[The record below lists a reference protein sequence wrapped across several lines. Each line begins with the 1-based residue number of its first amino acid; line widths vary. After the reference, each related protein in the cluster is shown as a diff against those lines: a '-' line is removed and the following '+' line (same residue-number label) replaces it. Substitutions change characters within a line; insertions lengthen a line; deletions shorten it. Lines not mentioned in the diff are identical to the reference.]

1 MHLPSASVTLAPSP
15 FCRAACVWL
24 GRVVLVGAMVGGW
37 WSTATG
43 HAMADE
49 PAAGPSV
56 ADLMRDVKAAEG
68 FEATVFA
75 GPDLARYPVFVAAT
89 VDGTLFVSSDG
100 NGSLDREPHRGRI
113 LRLRDTD
120 QDGRADE
127 VREFVADVD
136 SPRGL
141 VWVDDRLIVLHPPH
155 VTAFQDTDGDGSADT
170 QTRLV
175 SDLGFGFADRP
186 ADHTSNGLALGID
199 GWIYA
204 AIGDFGFRD
213 AVGSDGRHL
222 RLRGGGI
229 VRFRPDGSSLDLFAR
244 GTRNNLEAAVGPLL
258 QMIARDNTN
267 DGGGW
272 NVRLHSFSG
281 LEDHGYPRRYLH
293 CADEIVPPL
302 ADYGGGSGTGACW
315 IDEPWMPARWN
326 DAPFTCDWGR
336 GLIYRHPLTLKGAGF
351 TAEQEEFL
359 QLTRVTDLDA
369 DGVGTIY
376 AASWRDGTF
385 TWTGPHVGFVACL
398 RPTGRTS
405 AAAPDFAS
413 ADAAT
418 LCALLAGPSH
428 RIRLE
433 SQRQVL
439 RRGLD
444 SMMAGIVEAQ
454 AADREKAL
462 GPRVAALFTL
472 ALGGKQAAQPAL
484 VRLAAD
490 PTIAPFAIR
499 ALGDLF
505 TAAEPADAGSQLP
518 LSGDLRQALVAGL
531 MATDPRTR
539 LESIVA
545 LTRSGDGAAAALL
558 LPLAK
563 DPDSLVA
570 HTAIEGAVR
579 LGTIDEP
586 PVLAA
591 CEAALDAPGNTT
603 AIAARHGASR
613 VLGELHTP
621 AVATLVVSRL
631 EQLQERKTASTENSD
646 LQKGL
651 VWAASRLYRREGAWP
666 GESWGGRPDARGPYY
681 AAEEWDASPQLLAAI
696 VHTLR
701 RDTIA
706 DMPELGRI
714 LGLHRMPAE
723 SIVPVLAGWAASG
736 PQGQCALA
744 TFLDLEGSSWPQAT
758 DLLTSFVQ
766 QEGVKPAERVVAIR
780 VLARSDDPATIG
792 PLVAAV
798 MKLEG
803 TSAEAVPA
811 RQLARQQAR
820 QFVRESA
827 AAAADP
833 LAAETLA
840 KAGPQ
845 QREIV
850 DDILLTVAASS
861 SAKSAMRAQATAML
875 EAAWQ
880 AGPERRLSLV
890 AASVRTG
897 SHALANRLLAAAE
910 QQDDTALRAAAA
922 EGLAKLGIDA
932 ESLRRVASDAGPK
945 VSERPT
951 GAVLDLI
958 DSRRGD
964 RAVGA
969 ELFVAKKCV
978 SCHAAGVDSAGMG
991 PSLANAAGIYSRRQL
1006 AESILAPSKS
1016 LAQGFATV
1024 AIVLSDGR
1032 PLVGFVTSEAA
1043 DLVVLRDGL
1052 GVEHRVPKSDI
1063 EERSQLPTSVMP
1075 EGLVSDLSIA
1085 QFASLLD
1092 YIETLVK

>member
-1 MHLPSASVTLAPSP
+1 MPSPLASVTLIHVPFPICRPSATSQN
-15 FCRAACVWL
+15 RGLLL
-24 GRVVLVGAMVGGW
+24 GLLMMCW
-37 WSTATG
+37 WCATTG
-43 HAMADE
+43 HAVADE

-56 ADLMRDVKAAEG
+56 ADLMRDVKAPEG

-75 GPDLARYPVFVAAT
+75 GPDMARYPVFVAAT

-120 QDGRADE
+120 GDGTADE

-222 RLRGGGI
+222 HLRGGGI
-229 VRFRPDGSSLDLFAR
+229 VRFRPDGSGLDLFAR

-293 CADEIVPPL
+293 FADEIVPPL

-336 GLIYRHPLTLKGAGF
+336 GLIYRHPLAAQSAGF

-385 TWTGPHVGFVACL
+385 TWTGPHVGFIAGV
-398 RPTGRTS
+398 RPTGRS
-405 AAAPDFAS
+405 AVTAPDFDTAEN
-413 ADAAT
+413 AT
-418 LCALLAGPSH
+418 LCALVAGPSH

-433 SQRQVL
+433 AQRQVL
-439 RRGLD
+439 RRGVDPEL
-444 SMMAGIVEAQ
+444 AGSLESQ
-454 AADREKAL
+454 AADREAAL
-462 GPRVAALFTL
+462 APRVAALFTL
-472 ALGGKQAAQPAL
+472 ALGGKEAARSAL
-484 VRLAAD
+484 IRLAAD
-490 PTIAPFAIR
+490 PVIAPFAIR
-499 ALGDLF
+499 AMGDLF
-505 TAAEPADAGSQLP
+505 TAAQPADAGSQLP
-518 LSGDLRQALVAGL
+518 LSGDLRQVLVAGL
-531 MATDPRTR
+531 VATDSRTR

-545 LTRSGDGAAAALL
+545 LTRSGDGSAAALL

-563 DPDSLVA
+563 DPDAIVA

-586 PVLAA
+586 SVLAA
-591 CEAALDAPGNTT
+591 CEAAFDAPSAT
-603 AIAARHGASR
+603 ATAAMLGASR

-621 AVATLVVSRL
+621 AVAARVVSRL
-631 EQLQERKTASTENSD
+631 KQVQDRKGGATESAG
-646 LQKGL
+646 LREAL
-651 VWAASRLYRREGAWP
+651 VWSAARLYRREGPWP

-681 AAEEWDASPQLLAAI
+681 AAEVWDASPQLLEGI
-696 VHTLR
+696 VHALTSGS
-701 RDTIA
+701 IA
-706 DMPELGRI
+706 DMPELGRV
-714 LGLHRMPAE
+714 LGLHRIPAE
-723 SIVPVLAGWAASG
+723 SIVPVLTDWATRG
-736 PQGQCALA
+736 PQGQYALA
-744 TFLDLEGSSWPQAT
+744 TFLDREGSSWPQAN
-758 DLLTSFVQ
+758 DLLISFTQ
-766 QEGVKPAERVVAIR
+766 QENVASADRVLAIR
-780 VLARSDDPATIG
+780 VLARSDDPAMVG
-792 PLVAAV
+792 PLVAAA
-798 MKLEG
+798 MKLEA
-803 TSAEAVPA
+803 TSAEAAPAVEGA
-811 RQLARQQAR
+811 RQL
-820 QFVRESA
+820 VRESA

-833 LAAETLA
+833 LAAEALA
-840 KAGPQ
+840 EAGPQ

-861 SAKSAMRAQATAML
+861 SAKSAMRAQAAAIL
-875 EAAWQ
+875 DAAWQ
-880 AGPERRLSLV
+880 AGPERRLALV

-897 SHALANRLLAAAE
+897 SQVLANKLLTAAE
-910 QQDDTALRAAAA
+910 QQDDMPLQAAAA

-932 ESLRRVASDAGPK
+932 EALRRVASDAGPK

-951 GAVLDLI
+951 DAVLDLI

-964 RAVGA
+964 RATGV

-978 SCHAAGVDSAGMG
+978 GCHAAGVDSAGMG

-1006 AESILAPSKS
+1006 AESILKPNKS
-1016 LAQGFATV
+1016 IAQGFAT
-1024 AIVLSDGR
+1024 AALVLSDGR

-1052 GVEHRVPKSDI
+1052 GVEHRVLKSDI
-1063 EERSQLPTSVMP
+1063 EERSQLSTSVMP
-1075 EGLVSDLSIA
+1075 EGLVNDLSIA

>member
-1 MHLPSASVTLAPSP
+1 MPLPFASVTLIYVPSQV
-15 FCRAACVWL
+15 CRPSAASRKFGILL
-24 GRVVLVGAMVGGW
+24 GVLVTW
-37 WSTATG
+37 WWCAATSCVV
-43 HAMADE
+43 ADE
-49 PAAGPSV
+49 PPAGPSV
-56 ADLMRDVKAAEG
+56 AELMRDVKAPEG

-113 LRLRDTD
+113 LRLRDTN

-155 VTAFQDTDGDGSADT
+155 VTAFQDTDGDGTADT

-222 RLRGGGI
+222 HLRGGGI
-229 VRFRPDGSSLDLFAR
+229 VRFRPDGSCLDLFAR

-258 QMIARDNTN
+258 QMVARDNTN

-281 LEDHGYPRRYLH
+281 LEDHGYPRRYLNF
-293 CADEIVPPL
+293 ADEIVSPL

-336 GLIYRHPLTLKGAGF
+336 GLIYRHPLTPQGAGF
-351 TAEQEEFL
+351 TAGQEEFL
-359 QLTRVTDLDA
+359 PLTRVTDLDA

-376 AASWRDGTF
+376 AASWRNGTF
-385 TWTGPHVGFVACL
+385 TWTGPHVGFIAGV
-398 RPTGRTS
+398 RPTGRTA
-405 AAAPDFAS
+405 AAAPEFAT
-413 ADAAT
+413 AENGP
-418 LCALLAGPSH
+418 LCELLAGPSH

-433 SQRQVL
+433 SQRQLL

-444 SMMAGIVEAQ
+444 PALAGILEAH
-454 AADREKAL
+454 ASDREKAL
-462 GPRVAALFTL
+462 APRVAALFTL
-472 ALGGKQAAQPAL
+472 ALGGEHIARPAL

-490 PTIAPFAIR
+490 PVIAPFAIR

-505 TAAEPADAGSQLP
+505 TAAQPNALVD
-518 LSGDLRQALVAGL
+518 GDLRQTLVAGL
-531 MATDPRTR
+531 GSVDPRTR

-563 DPDSLVA
+563 DPDALVA

-579 LGTIDEP
+579 LGTIDEL
-586 PVLAA
+586 PVVAA
-591 CEAALDAPGNTT
+591 CEAALDAPGDTT

-621 AVATLVVSRL
+621 AVAALVVSRL
-631 EQLQERKTASTENSD
+631 KQLEEPKTASPEDSD
-646 LQKGL
+646 LRTGL
-651 VWAASRLYRREGAWP
+651 IWAASRLYRREGNWP

-681 AAEEWDASPQLLAAI
+681 AAEEWDASPQLLEGI
-696 VHTLR
+696 VNTLAR
-701 RDTIA
+701 SAIA
-706 DMPELGRI
+706 DMPTLGRM

-723 SIVPVLAGWAASG
+723 SMVPVLTGWATGG
-736 PQGQCALA
+736 PQGQYALA
-744 TFLDLEGSSWPQAT
+744 TYLDVEGSSCPQAT
-758 DLLTSFVQ
+758 DLLASFAQ
-766 QEGVKPAERVVAIR
+766 QESVPPAERVVAIR
-780 VLARSDDPATIG
+780 VLARSDDPATVG
-792 PLVAAV
+792 PLVAAAV
-798 MKLEG
+798 KLEA
-803 TSAEAVPA
+803 TSAEVAPSL
-811 RQLARQQAR
+811 QLARQL
-820 QFVRESA
+820 VRESA

-833 LAAETLA
+833 LAAEALA
-840 KAGPQ
+840 KGGPQ

-861 SAKSAMRAQATAML
+861 SAKSAMRAQALALL

-880 AGPERRLSLV
+880 AGPERRLALV
-890 AASVRTG
+890 AANVRTG
-897 SHALANRLLAAAE
+897 GQVLASKLLAAAE
-910 QQDDTALRAAAA
+910 QQDDMPLNAAAT

-932 ESLRRVASDAGPK
+932 EAVRRVASDAGPK
-945 VSERPT
+945 VSERPA

-978 SCHAAGVDSAGMG
+978 GCHAAGVDSAGMG

-1006 AESILAPSKS
+1006 AQSILEPSKS

-1024 AIVLSDGR
+1024 ALVLSDGR

-1052 GVEHRVPKSDI
+1052 GVEHRVRKSDI
-1063 EERSQLPTSVMP
+1063 EERSQLSTSVMP

>member
-1 MHLPSASVTLAPSP
+1 MQMPSTSPTLVPMPSRS
-15 FCRAACVWL
+15 CRASAAWQKFGILL
-24 GRVVLVGAMVGGW
+24 GVLSTCW
-37 WSTATG
+37 WCATTG
-43 HAMADE
+43 CAVADE

-56 ADLMRDVKAAEG
+56 ADLMRDVKAPEG

-120 QDGRADE
+120 GDGTADE
-127 VREFVADVD
+127 AREFVADVD

-155 VTAFQDTDGDGSADT
+155 VTAFQDTDGDGSADS

-222 RLRGGGI
+222 HLRGGGI
-229 VRFRPDGSSLDLFAR
+229 VRFRPDGSCLDLFAR

-267 DGGGW
+267 DGSGW

-293 CADEIVPPL
+293 FADEIVPPL

-336 GLIYRHPLTLKGAGF
+336 GLIYRHPLTPHGAGF
-351 TAEQEEFL
+351 TAGQEEFL
-359 QLTRVTDLDA
+359 NLTRVTDLDA

-385 TWTGPHVGFVACL
+385 TWTGPHVGFIAGL
-398 RPTGRTS
+398 RPTGRTA
-405 AAAPDFAS
+405 AAAPDFTGVDGS
-413 ADAAT
+413 K

-433 SQRQVL
+433 AQRQLL
-439 RRGLD
+439 RRGVD
-444 SMMAGIVEAQ
+444 SELAGRLEAQ
-454 AADREKAL
+454 ATDREAAP
-462 GPRVAALFTL
+462 GPRLAALFTL
-472 ALGGKQAAQPAL
+472 ALGGEAAARPAL
-484 VRLAAD
+484 IRMAAD
-490 PTIAPFAIR
+490 PVIAPFAIR

-505 TAAEPADAGSQLP
+505 TATQPADAGSQLT
-518 LSGDLRQALVAGL
+518 LSGDVQQTLVAAL
-531 MATDPRTR
+531 AAADPRTR
-539 LESIVA
+539 LESVVA
-545 LTRSGDGAAAALL
+545 LTRSGDGSAAAVL

-563 DPDSLVA
+563 DPDAVVA

-586 PVLAA
+586 RVLAS
-591 CEAALDAPGNTT
+591 CEAALDAQGTT
-603 AIAARHGASR
+603 AIAARLGASR

-621 AVATLVVSRL
+621 AVAAMVVSRL
-631 EQLQERKTASTENSD
+631 KQLQDRKGSSTENGD
-646 LQKGL
+646 LREAL
-651 VWAASRLYRREGAWP
+651 LWSASRLYRREGAWP

-681 AAEEWDASPQLLAAI
+681 AAEAWDASPQLLEGI
-696 VHTLR
+696 VNALAGGS
-701 RDTIA
+701 IA
-706 DMPELGRI
+706 DMPTLGRI
-714 LGLHRMPAE
+714 LGLHRIPAD
-723 SIVPVLAGWAASG
+723 SIVPVLTDWAARG
-736 PQGQCALA
+736 PQGQYALA
-744 TFLDLEGSSWPQAT
+744 TFLDVEGSWWPQAT
-758 DLLTSFVQ
+758 DLLTSFTQ
-766 QEGVKPAERVVAIR
+766 QKDVAPAERVVAIR
-780 VLARSDDPATIG
+780 VLARSDDAAMLG
-792 PLVAAV
+792 PLVAAA
-798 MKLEG
+798 MKLEP
-803 TSAEAVPA
+803 TSAEAAPLQ
-811 RQLARQQAR
+811 QLARQL
-820 QFVRESA
+820 VRESA

-833 LAAETLA
+833 LAAEALA
-840 KAGPQ
+840 EAGPR

-861 SAKSAMRAQATAML
+861 SAKSAVRAQAAAIL
-875 EAAWQ
+875 DAAWQ
-880 AGPERRLSLV
+880 AGLERRLALV
-890 AASVRTG
+890 AACVRTG
-897 SHALANRLLAAAE
+897 SQVLANKLLAAAE
-910 QQDDTALRAAAA
+910 QSDDGPLQAAAA

-932 ESLRRVASDAGPK
+932 ESLRRVAADAGPN

-951 GAVLDLI
+951 GAVLDLV

-964 RAVGA
+964 RATGA

-978 SCHAAGVDSAGMG
+978 GCHAAGVDSAGMG

-1006 AESILAPSKS
+1006 AESILKPNKS
-1016 LAQGFATV
+1016 IAQGFATT
-1024 AIVLSDGR
+1024 ALVLSDGR

-1052 GVEHRVPKSDI
+1052 GVEHRVSKSDI

-1075 EGLVSDLSIA
+1075 EGLVNDLSIA

>member
-1 MHLPSASVTLAPSP
+1 MASTSAALTSSP
-15 FCRAACVWL
+15 LCRAARAWL
-24 GRVVLVGAMVGGW
+24 GWGVLVGALGAGW
-37 WSTATG
+37 WLATPG
-43 HAMADE
+43 HAVADE
-49 PAAGPSV
+49 PVAGPSV
-56 ADLMRDVKAAEG
+56 ADLMRDVKAPEG

-113 LRLRDTD
+113 LRLRDTN

-222 RLRGGGI
+222 HLRGGGI
-229 VRFRPDGSSLDLFAR
+229 VRFRPDGGCLDLFAR

-281 LEDHGYPRRYLH
+281 LEDHGYPRRYLNF
-293 CADEIVPPL
+293 ADEIVSPL

-326 DAPFTCDWGR
+326 NAPFTCDWGR
-336 GLIYRHPLTLKGAGF
+336 GLIYRHPLMPQGAGF
-351 TAEQEEFL
+351 TAVQEEFL

-385 TWTGPHVGFVACL
+385 TWTGPHVGFIAGV

-405 AAAPDFAS
+405 AAAPEFAS
-413 ADAAT
+413 ADAAK
-418 LCALLAGPSH
+418 LCQLLAGPSH

-433 SQRQVL
+433 SQRQLL

-444 SMMAGIVEAQ
+444 PALAGILEAQ

-462 GPRVAALFTL
+462 APRVAALFTL
-472 ALGGKQAAQPAL
+472 ALGGERTAQPSL
-484 VRLAAD
+484 IRLAAD
-490 PTIAPFAIR
+490 PLMAPFAIR

-505 TAAEPADAGSQLP
+505 TAARSQATVT
-518 LSGDLRQALVAGL
+518 GDLRQTLVAGL
-531 MATDPRTR
+531 GAVDPRTR

-545 LTRSGDGAAAALL
+545 LTRSGDGSTAALL

-563 DPDSLVA
+563 DPDALVA

-591 CEAALDAPGNTT
+591 CEAALDAPGDTT
-603 AIAARHGASR
+603 AIAARHGACR

-631 EQLQERKTASTENSD
+631 KQLLTRKTASTEDSD
-646 LQKGL
+646 LRMGL

-681 AAEEWDASPQLLAAI
+681 AAEEWDASPRLLEGI
-696 VHTLR
+696 VNVLA
-701 RDTIA
+701 RDDIA
-706 DMPELGRI
+706 DMPALGRI

-723 SIVPVLAGWAASG
+723 SMVPVLAGWAAGG
-736 PQGQCALA
+736 PRGQYALA
-744 TFLDLEGSSWPQAT
+744 TFLDVEGSSWPQAT
-758 DLLTSFVQ
+758 DLLASFAQ
-766 QEGVKPAERVVAIR
+766 QESVAPAERVVAMR
-780 VLARSDDPATIG
+780 VLARSQDAATLG
-792 PLVAAV
+792 PLVTAA
-798 MKLEG
+798 MRLET
-803 TSAEAVPA
+803 TSAEMSPSLQVA
-811 RQLARQQAR
+811 RQL
-820 QFVRESA
+820 VRESG

-833 LAAETLA
+833 LAAEALA
-840 KAGPQ
+840 EAGPQ
-845 QREIV
+845 QRAIV

-861 SAKSAMRAQATAML
+861 SAKSAMRAQAAALL

-880 AGPERRLSLV
+880 AGPERRLALV

-897 SHALANRLLAAAE
+897 GQVLASRLVAAAE
-910 QQDDTALRAAAA
+910 QQDDMPLRAAAA
-922 EGLAKLGIDA
+922 EGLAKIGIDVEA
-932 ESLRRVASDAGPK
+932 VRRVASDTGPK

-951 GAVLDLI
+951 DAVLDLI

-964 RAVGA
+964 RAVGR
-969 ELFVAKKCV
+969 ELFVSKKCV
-978 SCHAAGVDSAGMG
+978 GCHAAGVDSAGMG
-991 PSLANAAGIYSRRQL
+991 PSLVNAAGIYSRRQL
-1006 AESILAPSKS
+1006 AESVLVPSKS

-1024 AIVLSDGR
+1024 ALVHSDGR
-1032 PLVGFVTSEAA
+1032 PLVGFVTSEAS

-1052 GVEHRVPKSDI
+1052 GVEHRVRKSDI

-1092 YIETLVK
+1092 YIETLAQ